1 VFIDNEFQSSIGY
14 NGIITQPSLHSGG
27 GQNPGNS
34 PMNNYYVYI
43 MANKRNGTLYVGFTH
58 DLVKRVYEHKNDLVK
73 GFTQRYG
80 IHMLVYYEQHENSEA
95 AITREKR
102 LKVWQRKWK
111 IRIIEEMN
119 PEWEDLYD
127 EII

>member
-1 VFIDNEFQSSIGY
+1 
-14 NGIITQPSLHSGG
+14 
-27 GQNPGNS
+27 
-34 PMNNYYVYI
+34 
-43 MANKRNGTLYVGFTH
+43 
-58 DLVKRVYEHKNDLVK
+58 
-73 GFTQRYG
+73 
-80 IHMLVYYEQHENSEA
+80 MLVYYEQHENSEA

-119 PEWEDLYD
+119 PEWKDLYD

>member
-1 VFIDNEFQSSIGY
+1 
-14 NGIITQPSLHSGG
+14 
-27 GQNPGNS
+27 
-34 PMNNYYVYI
+34 MNNYYVYI

-119 PEWEDLYD
+119 PEWKDLYD